1 MEIEVHGRHV
11 DVTPPLR
18 TYAERKA
25 ARLERFLPSE
35 ARLDFEL
42 RVERNPRIAEPQ
54 ITELT
59 VHARGEVLRVKA
71 SSSDMYA
78 AMDLAIDRM
87 KRSAAE
93 YHERHTNGRPH
104 HAQRPA
110 SAVEADESEEEEEDV
125 EATV

>member
-1 MEIEVHGRHV
+1 
-11 DVTPPLR
+11 
-18 TYAERKA
+18 
-25 ARLERFLPSE
+25 
-35 ARLDFEL
+35 
-42 RVERNPRIAEPQ
+42 
-54 ITELT
+54 
-59 VHARGEVLRVKA
+59 
-71 SSSDMYA
+71 MYA

-110 SAVEADESEEEEEDV
+110 APVEADESEEEDV